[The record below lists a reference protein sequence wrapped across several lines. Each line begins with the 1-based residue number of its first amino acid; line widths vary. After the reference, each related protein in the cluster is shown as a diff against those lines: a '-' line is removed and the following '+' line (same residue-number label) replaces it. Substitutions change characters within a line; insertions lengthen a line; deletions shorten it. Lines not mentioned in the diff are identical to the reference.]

1 MAKTRTSGIILN
13 KDGTRIINKIY
24 KGESIY
30 RRLGKVSQEE
40 AEQRLKQEIAMQDS
54 AKQRGRDYR
63 PVFADGAGRYLTE
76 SKAKRSAELLAW
88 HVSLLLPFIGTLQ
101 LDHIH
106 DATLEQF
113 KESRRLDGVSPT
125 TINRTL
131 EVVRTILNRAARA
144 WRDED
149 GMPWLRMASPLIT
162 MEKENPVPPY
172 PLSWEDQDVLF
183 KELPSHLQIMA
194 LFDVNTGLRDENV
207 CGLRW
212 DWEIPV
218 PEIGR
223 SVFLISH
230 GDYKTD
236 VDHVAIL
243 NDAAWSI
250 IEQQR
255 ASRKIRLAKSGI
267 TDYKPD
273 PDEETEFDF
282 VFPYDGHRVDT
293 MNNSA
298 WQKARIRA
306 AMAMYKAAGNE
317 IPKELLKDG
326 QRGTI
331 ITDELKKFMSEAMP
345 GFANVRIHDL
355 RHTYSSR
362 LRLAG
367 VSQEDRN
374 ALMGHKS
381 ASIPEHYAS
390 ADIGRLIKLS
400 NLVLDRQGT
409 RTLLRLV
416 NG

>member
-13 KDGTRIINKIY
+13 KDGSRDIDKKY
-24 KGESIY
+24 KGERIFV
-30 RRLGKVSQEE
+30 RLGKASQEE
-40 AEQRLKQEIAMQDS
+40 AEQRLKQEIAQRD
-54 AKQRGRDYR
+54 ATKQRGRDHQ
-63 PVFADGAGRYLTE
+63 PVFADGAARYLIE
-76 SKAKRSAELLAW
+76 SKAKRSADLLAW

-106 DATLEQF
+106 DVTLEPF
-113 KESRRLDGVSPT
+113 KEARRIDGVSPT

-144 WRDED
+144 WRDDD
-149 GMPWLRMASPLIT
+149 GMPWLRIAPPLLT
-162 MEKENPVPPY
+162 MEKENPDPPY
-172 PLSWEDQDVLF
+172 PLSWEEQDILF
-183 KELPSHLQIMA
+183 KELPVHLQIMA

-207 CGLRW
+207 VGLRW
-212 DWEIPV
+212 KWEIPV
-218 PEIGR
+218 PEVGR
-223 SVFLISH
+223 SVFLIPDD
-230 GDYKTD
+230 DYKTD
-236 VDHVAIL
+236 VCHVEIL

-250 IEQQR
+250 IERQR
-255 ASRKIRLAKSGI
+255 ADRDLRLAKAGI

-273 PDEETEFDF
+273 PDKDTEFDF
-282 VFPYDGHRVDT
+282 VFPYDGHRVGT

-306 AMAMYKAAGNE
+306 SMKIYEAAGNT
-317 IPKELLKDG
+317 IPEELLKDG

-331 ITDELKKFMSEAMP
+331 ITDDLKKFMSTAMP
-345 GFANVRIHDL
+345 GLANVRIHDL